1 MVSAVSKNIPPSK
14 LETNHGILT
23 LKAAEITIQKG
34 LDELNENKSSE
45 SSASKKKLLQ
55 MIFLEHVYI

>member
-1 MVSAVSKNIPPSK
+1 MVSAVSKNITPSK

-23 LKAAEITIQKG
+23 LKAAEITFQKG

-45 SSASKKKLLQ
+45 SSASQKKK
-55 MIFLEHVYI
+55 IYNWFF